1 MKFTSILTGL
11 LLVALSSLA
20 QSDARLLEKLM
31 QQKPEQ
37 FGKILAN
44 PKEYRLQIYTLKL
57 IEIKTMFPI
66 LKNSLTT

>member
-20 QSDARLLEKLM
+20 QSDARLLEKLI

-44 PKEYRLQIYTLKL
+44 PK
-57 IEIKTMFPI
+57 
-66 LKNSLTT
+66 

>member
-20 QSDARLLEKLM
+20 QSDDRLLEKLM

-44 PKEYRLQIYTLKL
+44 PKEYRLQILYTQA
-57 IEIKTMFPI
+57 PVR
-66 LKNSLTT
+66 NAV